1 MKKVLI
7 VLSSAMILAAGAS
20 SSVSAFEHDANMDS
34 YVQKFKDGTFISDT
48 NRDGKFTFDDVEYI
62 NQYYGT
68 KQTSPDIDKHYSAEE
83 QAFVENNFD
92 YNNDELINSLDA
104 VTLLYYYVHSYL
116 PENYS
121 MGDTNLDGVV
131 NAVDASNILEYYALD
146 STSFTDEYSR
156 SKRNTISGLGDINN
170 DGNINALDASLI
182 LTSYA
187 DAQTK

>member
-92 YNNDELINSLDA
+92 A

-121 MGDTNLDGVV
+121 MGDTNLDGAVD
-131 NAVDASNILEYYALD
+131 AVDASNILEYYALD